1 MFISKKNI
9 FFFGKTD
16 IINLYSYYTERIEY
30 LLVNLS
36 EQSRIKIISGHF
48 GSGKTE
54 FAINYALYL
63 KKHFPKVAVIDLDII
78 NTYFRIRERQD
89 FLEERGIECISSS
102 IPKGNALDIPALSS
116 DILRPLENR
125 DYQVVI
131 DAGGNPKGALPL
143 GRYRE
148 WLSKSGYEHY
158 MVINRNRPE
167 TSTLETAIGFL
178 KQIEAY
184 SQCRVTGL
192 INTTHMLKQTTEE
205 DVLYGQE
212 LVEEISKRLELPIVY
227 TAVKED
233 VAKNLDPESIK
244 GEIFPMKLF
253 YRDLWMV

>member
-1 MFISKKNI
+1 M
-9 FFFGKTD
+9 
-16 IINLYSYYTERIEY
+16 ERIEY
-30 LLVNLS
+30 LLLNLLD
-36 EQSRIKIISGHF
+36 QSRIKIISGHF

-63 KKHFPKVAVIDLDII
+63 KKHFPKVSVIDLDII

-89 FLEERGIECISSS
+89 YLSERGIDCISSS
-102 IPKGNALDIPALSS
+102 IPKGNALDIPALSP
-116 DILRPLENR
+116 DILRPLEN
-125 DYQVVI
+125 DEYQVVI

-143 GRYRE
+143 GRYRDL
-148 WLSKSGYEHY
+148 LSKKGYEHY

-192 INTTHMLKQTTEE
+192 INTTHMLKQTTDK

-233 VAKNLDPESIK
+233 VAKNLDPELIK
-244 GEIFPMKLF
+244 GEIFLMKLF
-253 YRDLWMV
+253 YRDSWMI